1 MSKPSLILLGRPY
14 DRVSAILDG
23 RVLFGG
29 QPANCQVLNTVETFR
44 RLMNDDNVLAGEM
57 SLGFHVAA
65 LSSQERSR
73 FLAIPVYPVR
83 SFRHGNVFVRKN
95 SPLVDFSQLKGARV
109 GLEEYAMTMA
119 IWIRRLF
126 ADAGI
131 ADEDIHWFTGRAPV
145 VVPEVEEK
153 LKKRIRIE
161 RARAPIFTLLEQ
173 GEIDVAIGRPPD
185 FEQVTNGPFRRL
197 LNDHWAHQREYYAKT
212 RIFPAMHV
220 LVVRRDVF
228 EANPE
233 VALDLYNAF
242 LESKRLLIEDM
253 RTNLNSGITTL
264 PMLELYVNETLD
276 VFGKDWWPYGI
287 AQNRPM
293 LEAFLSYCVTQEVI
307 SKPVTLE
314 QIFCQNTLNL

>member
-23 RVLFGG
+23 RVRIGG
-29 QPANCQVLNTVETFR
+29 QPANCQVLNAVDTFR
-44 RLMNDDNVLAGEM
+44 RLMTDDNVLAGEM
-57 SLGFHVAA
+57 SFGFHVAA

-73 FLAIPVYPVR
+73 FLAIPVYLVR
-83 SFRHGNVFVRKN
+83 SFRHGNVFVRRD
-95 SPLVDFSQLKGARV
+95 SPLTDFSQLKGARV

-126 ADAGI
+126 ADAGV
-131 ADEDIHWFTGRAPV
+131 ADEDIHWFTARAPV

-161 RARAPIFTLLEQ
+161 RTKAPIFALLEQ

-185 FEQVTNGPFRRL
+185 FEQVEKGPFRRL
-197 LNDHWAHQREYYAKT
+197 LNDHWAHQREYYKKT

-220 LVVRRDVF
+220 LVVRRDVY
-228 EANPE
+228 EDDPQ

-242 LESKRLLIEDM
+242 LASKRLLIADM

-264 PMLELYVNETLD
+264 PMLELHVNETVDL
-276 VFGKDWWPYGI
+276 FGEDWWPYGI
-287 AQNRPM
+287 AKNRPT
-293 LEAFLSYCVTQEVI
+293 LDAFLSYCVTQGVI
-307 SKPVTLE
+307 SQPLTVE
-314 QIFCQNTLNL
+314 QIFCQNTLNF